1 MIRVLHYG
9 CPDEA
14 RRRIGFL
21 GVSSSAADRLIG
33 DLRACLIGVP
43 LDSEAAGALPEF
55 LERRGVPCARGARTL
70 LFSVSSR
77 EQVQAWM
84 DRDGGPGMALLPVRR
99 AIDRYLARA
108 FAVPCRGL
116 TLDLAGIPRIM
127 GILNVTPDS
136 FSDGGRYR
144 SPEEAVM
151 HGIAMAEEGADII
164 DVGGESTRP
173 GASVVT
179 AEDELARVV
188 PVVRGLAVRTKG
200 LISIDTTKAVVARA
214 AADAGAHLVNDTSA
228 LAGDPGMAGVVRET
242 GMAVVLMHRRGTPA
256 TMQVSPHYDSLFDE
270 VLDEL
275 AERIRVARD
284 AGIPEERLLVDPG
297 VGFGKRPEDNMAFH
311 RHLADLRNLGRPV
324 VFGPSRKAF
333 IGSITGKDARN
344 RVFGT
349 SASVALAVAAGAH
362 VIRVHD
368 VPEMRDVVRVAGAI
382 GQGAE
387 C

>member
-1 MIRVLHYG
+1 MIRALHYG
-9 CPDEA
+9 CPEEA
-14 RRRIGFL
+14 RRRIAFL
-21 GVSSSAADRLIG
+21 GVSRSDADRLIE
-33 DLRACLIGVP
+33 DLRAWLIGVP
-43 LDSEAAGALPEF
+43 LDAEAAGALPEF

-70 LFSVSSR
+70 LFSVSSC

-84 DRDGGPGMALLPVRR
+84 DGAGASGNTLLPVRR
-99 AIDRYLARA
+99 AIDRYLARE
-108 FAVPCRGL
+108 FAVPCRGP

-144 SPEEAVM
+144 SPDAAVKR
-151 HGIAMAEEGADII
+151 GIAMAREGADII

-173 GASVVT
+173 GASAVT
-179 AEDELARVV
+179 AEEELARVV
-188 PVVRGLAVRTKG
+188 PVVRGLADGTKA
-200 LISIDTTKAVVARA
+200 LVSIDTTKAVVARA

-242 GMAVVLMHRRGTPA
+242 GMAVILMHRRGTPA

-275 AERIRVARD
+275 AGRIEAARN
-284 AGIPEERLLVDPG
+284 AGIPQERILVDPG
-297 VGFGKRPEDNMAFH
+297 VGFGKRLEDNMALH

-324 VFGPSRKAF
+324 VFGSSRKAF
-333 IGSITGKDARN
+333 IGTITGKEARD

-368 VPEMRDVVRVAGAI
+368 VAEMRDVVSVARAI
-382 GQGAE
+382 GRGAE

>member
-1 MIRVLHYG
+1 MHYA
-9 CPDEA
+9 CPEEA
-14 RRRIGFL
+14 RRRIAFL
-21 GVSSSAADRLIG
+21 GVSRSDADRLID

-43 LDSEAAGALPEF
+43 LDSDGAGALRAF
-55 LERRGVPCARGARTL
+55 LERRGIPCGRGTRAL

-77 EQVQAWM
+77 EQVQAWI
-84 DRDGGPGMALLPVRR
+84 DKGGDSERPLLSVRR
-99 AIDRYLARA
+99 AIDRYLERA

-144 SPEEAVM
+144 SPDEAVDR
-151 HGIAMAEEGADII
+151 GIAMSQEGADII

-173 GASVVT
+173 GAPGVT
-179 AEDELARVV
+179 AEEELARIV
-188 PVVRGLAVRTKG
+188 PVVRGLAERTNT
-200 LISIDTTKAVVARA
+200 LISIDTNKAVVARA
-214 AADAGAHLVNDTSA
+214 AAGAGAHLVNDTSA

-275 AERIRVARD
+275 AERIEAARD
-284 AGIPEERLLVDPG
+284 AGIPEERILVDPG
-297 VGFGKRPEDNMAFH
+297 IGFGKRREDNLAFH

-324 VFGPSRKAF
+324 VFGSSRKAF
-333 IGSITGKDARN
+333 IGSVTGKEARD

-349 SASVALAVAAGAH
+349 SASVALAAAAGAH

-368 VPEMRDVVRVAGAI
+368 VAEMRDVVRVADAI
-382 GQGAE
+382 GRGSE

>member
-9 CPDEA
+9 CPEDA
-14 RRRIGFL
+14 RRRVAFL
-21 GVSSSAADRLIG
+21 GVSRSDADRLIG
-33 DLRACLIGVP
+33 DLRACLIGVS
-43 LDSEAAGALPEF
+43 LDAEPAEALSGC
-55 LERRGVPCARGARTL
+55 LERRRIPYARGTRTL

-77 EQVQAWM
+77 EQVQAWI
-84 DRDGGPGMALLPVRR
+84 DGDGDAGTPLLPVRR
-99 AIDRYLARA
+99 AIERYLAQT

-116 TLDLAGIPRIM
+116 TLDLSGMPRIM

-144 SPEEAVM
+144 SPDEAVKR
-151 HGIAMAEEGADII
+151 GLAMAEEGADII

-173 GASVVT
+173 GASRVT
-179 AEDELARVV
+179 AEEELDRVV
-188 PVVRGLAVRTKG
+188 PVVRGVAAGTRA
-200 LISIDTTKAVVARA
+200 LISVDTTKAIVARA

-228 LAGDPGMAGVVRET
+228 LADDPGMAGVVRET

-256 TMQVSPHYDSLFDE
+256 TMQISPHYDSLFDE

-275 AERIRVARD
+275 AARIDAARN
-284 AGIPEERLLVDPG
+284 AGIPEERILVDPG
-297 VGFGKRPEDNMAFH
+297 VGFGKRLEDNMAFH
-311 RHLADLRNLGRPV
+311 RHLADLRSLGRPV
-324 VFGPSRKAF
+324 VFGSSRKAF
-333 IGSITGKDARN
+333 IGSITGKDAPH

-368 VPEMRDVVRVAGAI
+368 VAAMRDVVRVAGAI
-382 GQGAE
+382 ARGAE